1 MAIYYVMIEGT
12 PKETNP
18 ESNDTQGAYIDVW
31 VKTESVED
39 AVQKAKE
46 YIDLEEWNV
55 IRIEESKTVN
65 REDYI
70 DDPELLECYDE
81 ACEKG
86 LSAVFYTWDSEEE

>member
-18 ESNDTQGAYIDVW
+18 ESNDTQGAYIDVR
-31 VKTESVED
+31 VKTESSGD

>member
-81 ACEKG
+81 TCEKG
-86 LSAVFYTWDSEEE
+86 LSAVFYTWDSEED